1 MADTM
6 TASVRLRELYSAELR
21 GALQEELGLANVMQV
36 PRLEKIVVN
45 MGVGDAAQ
53 QAKLL
58 DGAVS
63 DLEAITGQKPII
75 TRARTSISNFKL
87 REGQAIGAKVTLRG
101 DNNFYII
108 FYGDVF

>member
-1 MADTM
+1 MADTI
-6 TASVRLRELYSAELR
+6 TASVRLRELYTAELR

-63 DLEAITGQKPII
+63 DL
-75 TRARTSISNFKL
+75 
-87 REGQAIGAKVTLRG
+87 QAIICPLYTSPSPRDQRG
-101 DNNFYII
+101 SRMPSSA
-108 FYGDVF
+108 